1 MRTRIT
7 VLAAFV
13 VSALLVTSV
22 ALADEGDVVIEGTGK
37 LVAAGIGNVEL
48 QGAGY
53 VRLAMS
59 GDVTI
64 TDFAGDAE
72 IKIRSAGDEKASDSA
87 AESTTISLINFTG
100 VVTVEG
106 SDFSISASGK
116 FRRLTAKGT
125 GTVFLQGRG
134 WYRTSG
140 GRYGF
145 WTPGGVRLT
154 YEPAG

>member
-7 VLAAFV
+7 VLVAVV
-13 VSALLVTSV
+13 VSALMVTSV
-22 ALADEGDVVIEGTGK
+22 AVADEGDVVIEGTGK
-37 LVAAGIGNVEL
+37 LVAAGVGDVEL

-53 VRLAMS
+53 VRLAMR
-59 GDVTI
+59 GNVTI

-72 IKIRSAGDEKASDSA
+72 IKIRSASDENASDSA
-87 AESTTISLINFTG
+87 TESTTISLTNFTG
-100 VVTVEG
+100 VITVEG

-140 GRYGF
+140 GQHGF
-145 WTPGGVRLT
+145 WTPGGVRLS
-154 YEPAG
+154 YEPTR